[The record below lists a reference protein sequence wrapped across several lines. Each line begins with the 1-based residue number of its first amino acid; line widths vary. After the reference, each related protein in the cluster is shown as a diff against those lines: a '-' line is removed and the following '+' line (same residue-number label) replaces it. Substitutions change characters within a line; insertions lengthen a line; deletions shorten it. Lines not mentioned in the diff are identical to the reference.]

1 MAMPG
6 QNTSQIKFVQSHPM
20 AILQCQE
27 YLATL
32 PDIQIIEASDTAE
45 SALEIAKHKR
55 PGHAAIASRLAADTY
70 GLEILKTNIETD
82 RSNYTRFLT
91 LCRSEDYKTPTQ
103 ANKASLRFET
113 SHAPGSLA
121 KVLTLFSEH
130 ELNMTKIQSI
140 PILGK
145 PYQYGF
151 HVDLEW
157 DKPNLYKDAMNRL
170 AQETINLNHFGE
182 YPRAQ
187 RPGI

>member
-1 MAMPG
+1 
-6 QNTSQIKFVQSHPM
+6 
-20 AILQCQE
+20 
-27 YLATL
+27 
-32 PDIQIIEASDTAE
+32 
-45 SALEIAKHKR
+45 
-55 PGHAAIASRLAADTY
+55 
-70 GLEILKTNIETD
+70 
-82 RSNYTRFLT
+82 
-91 LCRSEDYKTPTQ
+91 
-103 ANKASLRFET
+103 
-113 SHAPGSLA
+113 
-121 KVLTLFSEH
+121 
-130 ELNMTKIQSI
+130 MTKIQSI